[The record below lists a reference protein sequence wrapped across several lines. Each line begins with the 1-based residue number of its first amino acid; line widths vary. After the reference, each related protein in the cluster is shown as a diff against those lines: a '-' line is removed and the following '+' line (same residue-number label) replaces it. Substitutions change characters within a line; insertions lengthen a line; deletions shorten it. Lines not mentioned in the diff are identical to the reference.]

1 MLLTLNGFVF
11 GASYGAPKERFSK
24 TCSLHPSDAV
34 QGLGCSPTSILQRK
48 NDIYIRVKTSLVST
62 MRLLKTPPKFDN
74 HFARMIVR
82 FQAQLEADGCF
93 SARKSSEFA
102 FRCKQNNLSDPL
114 FFTKVSHS
122 FSCKPPKMA
131 HFQKL
136 LLTKLAFCGNL
147 SQQFNITYLLRVPAR
162 LPKEPEQVF
171 DFLIAT

>member
-48 NDIYIRVKTSLVST
+48 NGIYIRVKTPLVST

-102 FRCKQNNLSDPL
+102 FRCKQNEPIWLSLFAKVFRVFSRNLP
-114 FFTKVSHS
+114 KVA
-122 FSCKPPKMA
+122 C
-131 HFQKL
+131 FQNF
-136 LLTKLAFCGNL
+136 LLTRLDFCGNL
-147 SQQFNITYLLRVPAR
+147 LQQFNITYLLRVPAR

-171 DFLIAT
+171 NFLIAT

>member
-48 NDIYIRVKTSLVST
+48 NGIYIRVKTHLVST

-93 SARKSSEFA
+93 SARKSSELA
-102 FRCKQNNLSDPL
+102 FHCKQNELSNPL
-114 FFTKVSHS
+114 S
-122 FSCKPPKMA
+122 FYQSSPCVFLQTA
-131 HFQKL
+131 ESGVFSKL
-136 LLTKLAFCGNL
+136 FVDK
-147 SQQFNITYLLRVPAR
+147 AR
-162 LPKEPEQVF
+162 F
-171 DFLIAT
+171 MW

>member
-48 NDIYIRVKTSLVST
+48 NGIYIRVKTHLVST

-102 FRCKQNNLSDPL
+102 FRCKQNELSI
-114 FFTKVSHS
+114 FTKVSII
-122 FSCKPPKMA
+122 FSCKLPKVA
-131 HFQKL
+131 CFQKF
-136 LLTKLAFCGNL
+136 LLTRLDFCGNL
-147 SQQFNITYLLRVPAR
+147 LQQFNITYLLRVPAR

-171 DFLIAT
+171 NFLIAT

>member
-48 NDIYIRVKTSLVST
+48 NGIYIRVKTHLVST

-82 FQAQLEADGCF
+82 FQAQLEADGFFCSEKFRVGIPLQTERAIQPSLFLPKF
-93 SARKSSEFA
+93 SLRFLASCRKQRVLKSSRLRSA
-102 FRCKQNNLSDPL
+102 AMKAPVGLLSDRTVL
-114 FFTKVSHS
+114 RS
-122 FSCKPPKMA
+122 KMERLRPD
-131 HFQKL
+131 KL
-136 LLTKLAFCGNL
+136 
-147 SQQFNITYLLRVPAR
+147 R
-162 LPKEPEQVF
+162 E
-171 DFLIAT
+171 